1 MGTATSRLLVLAV
14 AVLSAAAAA
23 GCGGGARHTQT
34 ASSEVAGF
42 TWLNPAPPPATWQTV
57 RIPSG
62 AAVSYPPGWTRIHG
76 DPGTATVALLGSGDQ
91 ILGYLNI
98 TPRQGAETLANYA
111 HLRVDHNGDEGD
123 SAITTL
129 NAVTNHRFGEG
140 HASCV
145 QDSYATRTRARYV
158 ELACL
163 LAGPRASVVVVGAA
177 PPQQWPHVSPLLQR
191 AIATTTT

>member
-1 MGTATSRLLVLAV
+1 MGMATSRLLGLAIPVLC
-14 AVLSAAAAA
+14 AAIAA
-23 GCGGGARHTQT
+23 GCGSAQHTQT

-42 TWLNPAPPPATWQTV
+42 TWLNPAPVPAGWQTV

-62 AAVSYPPGWTRIHG
+62 AAVSYPSGWTRIHG

-98 TPRQGAETLANYA
+98 TPRQSAETLANYA

-129 NAVTNHRFGEG
+129 TAVTKHRFGEG

-145 QDSYATRTRARYV
+145 QDSYATRTGARYV